1 MSETAPAAPPRVL
14 VVEDNAFNRQ
24 VMLSLLSALGAA
36 AEAVADGEE
45 ALALL
50 ADRDFDLA
58 FLDFNMP
65 GLNGPETAAAV
76 RARETAAGRVAM
88 PLIGLTG
95 DSGLDTED
103 ACLQAGMNEVLV
115 KPASIHDLRTVLARW
130 TPKT

>member
-1 MSETAPAAPPRVL
+1 MSETLPAAQPRVL

-24 VMLSLLSALGAA
+24 VMLSLLGALGAH

-50 ADRDFDLA
+50 AERSFDLA

-65 GLNGPETAAAV
+65 GLNGPETAAAL
-76 RARETAAGRVAM
+76 RAREMDSGRAAM
-88 PLIGLTG
+88 PMIGLTG

-103 ACLQAGMNEVLV
+103 ACIQAGMNEVLV
-115 KPASIHDLRTVLARW
+115 KPASIHDLRAVLARW
-130 TPKT
+130 IPQP